1 MIKRV
6 SLALTAAVFALAAGA
21 ADLEA
26 KTPPNV
32 LVVAKN
38 IDDIVSLDPAQ
49 AYEFTSGEVV
59 SNIYNKLVEYNPAD
73 VEKVMPGLAESW
85 TISDDGKTIVF
96 KLKSGVKFAS
106 GNPVRP
112 EDVVFS
118 LRRVIVLKKAP
129 AFILAQFGWN
139 ADNIDQMVRKTGNDQ
154 VTITIAENFA
164 PSFVLN
170 ALAARPAS
178 IVDEK
183 EAVKNAKDNDLG
195 NAWLSRNSAGSGPF
209 TLRVWRPG
217 ESLVLEANKNFAG
230 GAPKMNQVILNH
242 VAEASTQRLMIE
254 SGDVDIARN
263 LGPDQIAA
271 LRDKAPIKIE
281 TYPQAALHFFSLN
294 LKHEKLRDPA
304 LWEAMRYLID
314 YDGIATTLLRGQ
326 MKVHQTFWPTGFP
339 GAVEDRPYKLDV
351 AKAKEILA
359 KANIQPGLTVDMDMI
374 SSAPFTDIGQSMQA
388 TMAQAGIKLNLLPGT
403 SAQVITK
410 YRARQ
415 HEMMLL
421 YWGPDFMDP
430 HSNAKAFAYNVDNAD
445 TAPQSTTTWRNSWL
459 VPELSARTRAALVER
474 DPAKRLD
481 MYRELQ
487 RDVLKS
493 SPWVMTFQAQ
503 AQVALRKEVS
513 GFIHGPTNDLVL
525 YRNVSK

>member
-1 MIKRV
+1 MNRV
-6 SLALTAAVFALAAGA
+6 SLTLAATLIAAAAAVPFA
-21 ADLEA
+21 DA
-26 KTPPNV
+26 KTPPNL

-59 SNIYNKLVEYNPAD
+59 ANIYNKLVEYNPAQIET
-73 VEKVMPGLAESW
+73 VVPGLAESW
-85 TISDDGKTIVF
+85 KISDDGKTITF

-106 GNPVRP
+106 GNAVRP

-129 AFILAQFGWN
+129 AFILAQFGWT
-139 ADNIDQMVRKTGNDQ
+139 ADNIDQMVNKVSDSE
-154 VTITIAENFA
+154 VSVSIAENFA

-170 ALAARPAS
+170 ALAARPGS

-183 EAVKNAKDNDLG
+183 EAMKNAKDNDLG

-209 TLRVWRPG
+209 ALRVWRPG
-217 ESLVLEANKNFAG
+217 ESLVLDANKNHAG
-230 GAPKMNQVILNH
+230 GAPKMNQIVFNH
-242 VAEASTQRLMIE
+242 VAEASTQRLMVE
-254 SGDVDIARN
+254 SGDADIARN

-271 LRDKAPIKIE
+271 VKDKAGIKVE
-281 TYPQAALHFFSLN
+281 TYPQAALHFFSFN
-294 LKHEKLRDPA
+294 LKHDKLKNPA

-314 YDGIATTLLRGQ
+314 YDGIANTLLRGQ
-326 MKVHQTFWPTGFP
+326 MKVHQTFWPSGFP
-339 GAVEDRPYKLDV
+339 GAVEDKPYKLDV
-351 AKAKEILA
+351 AKAKDILA
-359 KANIQPGLTVDMDMI
+359 KANIQSLSVDMDMI
-374 SSAPFTDIGQSMQA
+374 SSAPFTDIAQSMQA
-388 TMAQAGIKLNLLPGT
+388 TMAQAGIKVNLLPGT

-445 TAPQSTTTWRNSWL
+445 GSPQSTTTWRNSWA
-459 VPELSARTRAALVER
+459 PADLSARTRAALVER
-474 DPAKRLD
+474 DAAKRLD
-481 MYRELQ
+481 MYRDLQ

-503 AQVALRKEVS
+503 AQVALRNEVK

-525 YRNVSK
+525 YRNVTK

>member
-1 MIKRV
+1 MNRV
-6 SLALTAAVFALAAGA
+6 SLTLAATLIAAAAAVPFA
-21 ADLEA
+21 DA
-26 KTPPNV
+26 KTPPNL

-59 SNIYNKLVEYNPAD
+59 ANIYNKLVEYNPTQIET
-73 VEKVMPGLAESW
+73 VVPGLAESW
-85 TISDDGKTIVF
+85 KISDDGKTITF

-106 GNPVRP
+106 GNAVRP

-129 AFILAQFGWN
+129 AFILAQFGWT
-139 ADNIDQMVRKTGNDQ
+139 ADNIDQMVKKVSDSE
-154 VTITIAENFA
+154 VSVSIAENFA

-170 ALAARPAS
+170 ALAARPGS

-183 EAVKNAKDNDLG
+183 EAMKNAKDNDLG

-209 TLRVWRPG
+209 ALRVWRAG
-217 ESLVLEANKNFAG
+217 ESLVLDANKNHAG
-230 GAPKMNQVILNH
+230 GPPKMNQIVFNH
-242 VAEASTQRLMIE
+242 VAEASTQRLMVE
-254 SGDVDIARN
+254 SGDADIARN

-271 LRDKAPIKIE
+271 VKDKAGIKVE
-281 TYPQAALHFFSLN
+281 TYPQAALHFFSFN
-294 LKHEKLRDPA
+294 LKHDKLKNPA

-314 YDGIATTLLRGQ
+314 YDGIANTLLRGQ
-326 MKVHQTFWPTGFP
+326 MKVHQTFWPSGFP
-339 GAVEDRPYKLDV
+339 GAVEDKPYKLDV
-351 AKAKEILA
+351 AKAKDILA
-359 KANIQPGLTVDMDMI
+359 KANIQNLSVDMDMI
-374 SSAPFTDIGQSMQA
+374 SSAPFTDIAQSMQA
-388 TMAQAGIKLNLLPGT
+388 TMAQAGIKVNLQPGT

-445 TAPQSTTTWRNSWL
+445 SSPQSTTTWRNSWA
-459 VPELSARTRAALVER
+459 PAELSARTRAALVER
-474 DPAKRLD
+474 DAAKRLD
-481 MYRELQ
+481 MYRDLQ

-503 AQVALRKEVS
+503 AQVALRNDVK

-525 YRNVSK
+525 YRNVTK